1 VKGLA
6 GRTALVTGGTGL
18 IGGEI
23 ARRLADEGARVFVAS
38 RSAEKA
44 DAWRAA
50 QAAERRQRLLTCR
63 LDLTDAASI
72 TRALDALAS
81 AGDLPDIFIAAAS
94 AREGLATP
102 AAALGHGH
110 FTGLF
115 SADVAGHYLCAR
127 GIVERRAGR
136 GEAAGASFVWL
147 SSIYADV
154 GVDHRLYPE
163 GMAPTPITYAATKSA
178 VRGLVRNLAAA
189 WGGQGVRVNAVVS
202 GGVQN
207 PDRQPGDFAQRYAAR
222 TMLRRMAR
230 PEEIAA
236 ATVFLASHDASY
248 VTGASLCVDGGFT
261 AW

>member
-1 VKGLA
+1 MKGIA

-23 ARRLADEGARVFVAS
+23 ARRLVDEGAKVIVAS
-38 RSAEKA
+38 RTAEKA
-44 DAWRAA
+44 DAWRSA
-50 QAAERRQRLLTCR
+50 QTPARLSNLRTCR

-72 TRALDALAS
+72 SRALDALAA
-81 AGDLPDIFIAAAS
+81 AGDLPDILIAAAS
-94 AREGLATP
+94 TREGLATP
-102 AAALGHGH
+102 ASELGHAN

-115 SADVAGHYLCAR
+115 SSDIAGHYLCAR
-127 GIVERRAGR
+127 GIVERRAGQDP
-136 GEAAGASFVWL
+136 AAGASFVWL

-154 GVDHRLYPE
+154 GVDARIYPA

-222 TMLRRMAR
+222 TMLGRMAR

-236 ATVFLASHDASY
+236 ASVFLASHDASY
-248 VTGASLCVDGGFT
+248 ITGASLCVDGGFT